1 MAVRAHRNGDGDR
14 PQRVRRANERLARE
28 AEKLRFAAR
37 VPMLCECT
45 DEGCREVFL
54 MSLADFRAAYDVYIT
69 APGHRVEDGRPVR
82 EEREFWLQ
90 RCD

>member
-1 MAVRAHRNGDGDR
+1 MAVRAHTNGDGNR
-14 PQRVRRANERLARE
+14 PQQVRRANERLARE

-37 VPMLCECT
+37 VPMLCECS
-45 DEGCREVFL
+45 DEGCQEVFL
-54 MSLADFRAAYDVYIT
+54 MSLAEFRAAYDVYVT